1 MSTEKQQKI
10 HRIINTTMSI
20 VLFIMFLLMI
30 NPVINS
36 TQSLYDKVSG
46 LEQERRISSEIAQI
60 VADEGYV
67 PTPYKDSLGYWTV
80 GFGHLIKSGESIKSM
95 TSHEAVA
102 QLRKDYTEA
111 QKNVEANYSWAD
123 GEAKLVLINMSYQLG
138 STRLSKFKLTLA
150 HMKSKEYD
158 LAAGEMLNSVWAKQ
172 TPSRAARLAARIMQL
187 EE

>member
-1 MSTEKQQKI
+1 M
-10 HRIINTTMSI
+10 
-20 VLFIMFLLMI
+20 LLLMI
-30 NPVINS
+30 NPVVDS
-36 TQSLYDKVSG
+36 TQDLYDKVTG

-80 GFGHLIKSGESIKSM
+80 GFGHLIKPGEPIKTM
-95 TSHEAVA
+95 TPHDAVA

-111 QKNVEANYSWAD
+111 QRNVERNYPWVD

-138 STRLSKFKLTLA
+138 AARLAKFTKTLE
-150 HMKSKEYD
+150 HMRLAEYD
-158 LAAGEMLNSVWAKQ
+158 LAAGEMLNSVWAQQ